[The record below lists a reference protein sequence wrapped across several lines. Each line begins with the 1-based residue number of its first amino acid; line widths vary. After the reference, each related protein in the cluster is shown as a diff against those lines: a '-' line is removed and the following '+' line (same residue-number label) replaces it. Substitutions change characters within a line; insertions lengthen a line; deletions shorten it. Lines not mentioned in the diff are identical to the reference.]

1 MLVSVD
7 LEVLFSRKKTLS
19 PEDTARFPKRFKL
32 LFIGYSRLLCK
43 EQGKR
48 ATILE
53 GITGPNDEE
62 AVELLLYSRLRKIIF
77 GT

>member
-32 LFIGYSRLLCK
+32 LFIYSRLLCK
-43 EQGKR
+43 EQGKG